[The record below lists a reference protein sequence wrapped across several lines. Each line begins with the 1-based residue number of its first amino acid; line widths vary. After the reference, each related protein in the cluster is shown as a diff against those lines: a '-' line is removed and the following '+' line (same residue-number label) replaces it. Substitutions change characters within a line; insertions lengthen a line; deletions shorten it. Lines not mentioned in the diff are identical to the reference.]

1 VVLGEAAQVRGSV
14 LAGGKVLAEEGA
26 SVGGDIKEGVAF
38 TLREPLRAIGRFVVW
53 LAVSVSTLLLGF
65 ALLLL
70 APRGADAVHLAAS
83 RAPWSSLGW
92 GVGVF
97 LGLPVLGVL
106 LLVSLLGLPL
116 GLTLLLAIAF
126 AMFVGYAWSAWIV
139 GRLLWRPPRN
149 RALSLL
155 IGWAILSLV
164 ALVPVAGGFTW
175 FAGAVF
181 GLGAVVVAVWR
192 ARGTRGRHRA
202 GVVPAPYVT
211 EEGMEEEGV
220 GL

>member
-1 VVLGEAAQVRGSV
+1 
-14 LAGGKVLAEEGA
+14 
-26 SVGGDIKEGVAF
+26 
-38 TLREPLRAIGRFVVW
+38 
-53 LAVSVSTLLLGF
+53 
-65 ALLLL
+65 
-70 APRGADAVHLAAS
+70 
-83 RAPWSSLGW
+83 
-92 GVGVF
+92 
-97 LGLPVLGVL
+97 VLGVL

-126 AMFVGYAWSAWIV
+126 AMFVGYACSAWIV

-164 ALVPVAGGFTW
+164 ALVPIVGGVTW

-181 GLGAVVVAVWR
+181 GLGAVVVATWR
-192 ARGTRGRHRA
+192 ARGTGGRHRA
-202 GVVPAPYVT
+202 GVAPAPYVT
-211 EEGMEEEGV
+211 EGAMEEEGV